1 MSKGIE
7 AWYITVRRLSDRLGW
22 EISHH
27 YTLASTSAETYIT
40 RYSAFKLPDEIQRRI
55 AVLDMVATGDAV
67 PGVGCRWQGHGPGNW
82 FYDIDPWCP
91 FDDLLATGLLT
102 RVKEREQW
110 CFV

>member
-1 MSKGIE
+1 MSRGINTTH
-7 AWYITVRRLSDRLGW
+7 ITVRRLSDRLGW

-55 AVLDMVATGDAV
+55 AVLDMVALYGEV
-67 PGVGCRWQGHGPGNW
+67 PGIGLRMNRA
-82 FYDIDPWCP
+82 YDLDPWCP

-102 RVKEREQW
+102 HIKDKSND
-110 CFV
+110 